1 MGRSR
6 HIPVWARD
14 GLSEGNAERDER
26 GAAGKLQKGMLPP
39 AGVRHRGLRRA
50 AAALLAALL
59 PPRRPPHLGQ
69 GRATGGTRQLRV
81 TAAVSH

>member
-1 MGRSR
+1 MRRSR

-39 AGVRHRGLRRA
+39 PGVRHRGLRRA

-69 GRATGGTRQLRV
+69 GRSTGGTRQLRV